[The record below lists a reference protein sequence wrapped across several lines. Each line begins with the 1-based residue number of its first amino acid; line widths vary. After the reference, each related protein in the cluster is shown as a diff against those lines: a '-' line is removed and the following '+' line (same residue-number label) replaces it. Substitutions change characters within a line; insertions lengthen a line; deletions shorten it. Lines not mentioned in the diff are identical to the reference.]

1 MNPIRSSV
9 IAAMMV
15 ASLAPLEAG
24 AVCSSYT
31 SIRDAAQVSI
41 SDGVVEGYH
50 EDYSTVGS
58 ALVVRFASV
67 SSGNA
72 YTCKQVGS
80 YRLNDTPADQER
92 LNDQIR
98 RAAILSMTLGYKF
111 SGDISTDQ
119 FGNSRLTSAG
129 VSK

>member
-1 MNPIRSSV
+1 VNPTRSFV
-9 IAAMMV
+9 LAAMIAAILM
-15 ASLAPLEAG
+15 PLEGG

-31 SIRDAAQVSI
+31 PMTDAALVSI
-41 SDGVVEGYH
+41 SDGIVEGYD

-58 ALVVRFASV
+58 TLAVRFASV

-72 YTCKQVGS
+72 YTCKSVSS
-80 YRLNDTPADQER
+80 YQLNETPAEQEK

-111 SGDISTDQ
+111 SGRITDDQ
-119 FGNSRLTSAG
+119 FGRSRLTSAG